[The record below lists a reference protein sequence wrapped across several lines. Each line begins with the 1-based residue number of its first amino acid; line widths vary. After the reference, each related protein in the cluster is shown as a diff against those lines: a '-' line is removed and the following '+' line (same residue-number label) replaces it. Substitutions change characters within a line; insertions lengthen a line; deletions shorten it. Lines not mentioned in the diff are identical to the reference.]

1 MDVDAQH
8 GHLVSVTRAFVDG
21 EPASEA
27 ALIRFA
33 RSSYGHYTTMQV
45 RAGAVRGLSLHL
57 ARLEHATHHLFDITL
72 DLSIVRRHMRMA
84 LAEHSDASL
93 RISIGA
99 RNYSARAMPLP
110 AQIETLLLVDPPA
123 SARSTPMRLSTF
135 RHVRHLPQLK
145 HCGNFDMFE
154 LRWQALAHG
163 FDDALLLTPDDH
175 IAEGPTFNVGFFQGD
190 ELIWP
195 QALLLEGTT
204 LRLLRQAHEDQGG
217 RNTVRP
223 IGLNEIGNL
232 DGGFCCHS
240 GGIWSIATINQ
251 QALPTN
257 ADGMAR
263 LNRLWTDIPGELI

>member
-1 MDVDAQH
+1 M
-8 GHLVSVTRAFVDG
+8 TRAFVDG
-21 EPASEA
+21 EPAGEA

-57 ARLEHATHHLFDITL
+57 ARLEHATRYLFNTAL
-72 DLSIVRRHMRMA
+72 DLTILRQHMRTA

-99 RNYSARAMPLP
+99 RNYNARAMPSP
-110 AQIETLLLVDPPA
+110 AQIETLLLVDSPA
-123 SARSTPMRLSTF
+123 PLRGTPMRLGTF

-154 LRWQALAHG
+154 LRRQAIAQG
-163 FDDALLLTPDDH
+163 FDDALLLAPDEH

-195 QALLLEGTT
+195 QAPQLEGTT
-204 LRLLRQAHEDQGG
+204 LRLLRQTHENQGG
-217 RNTVRP
+217 RNATRA
-223 IGLNEIGNL
+223 IGLDEVAKL
-232 DGGFCCHS
+232 EGGFCCHS
-240 GGIWSIATINQ
+240 GAIWPIATINQ
-251 QALPTN
+251 QTLLVNT
-257 ADGMAR
+257 DGLAR
-263 LNRLWTDIPGELI
+263 LHRLWAEIPAEPI